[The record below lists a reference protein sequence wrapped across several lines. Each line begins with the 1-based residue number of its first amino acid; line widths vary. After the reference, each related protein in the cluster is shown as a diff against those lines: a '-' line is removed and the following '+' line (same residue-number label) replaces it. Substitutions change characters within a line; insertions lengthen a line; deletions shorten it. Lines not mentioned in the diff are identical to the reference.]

1 MDQDRTPF
9 LDALKKYIDEKVSPF
24 DVPGHHMG
32 NVDNLF
38 KDYVGEL
45 TYMCD
50 VNAPRGLDNLNH
62 PNGVIQESQMIMAD
76 CYHADEAFFLIN
88 GTSSGII
95 AMILASVKAHEE
107 IILPRNCHKSVIN
120 ALILSGAIP
129 VFVMPEFDRNLEI
142 SNQPTV
148 EDYIEKMDSHPN
160 AKAIFVIN
168 PTYFGATNDMVRL
181 AEEAHKRGMIALA
194 DEAHGAHL
202 GFHDRLPIA
211 AMDADFDLSAVS
223 MHKTGG
229 ALTQASVL
237 LRKGNRVT
245 HYDVFKAL
253 MVINTTSP
261 SNLLIAS
268 LESARH
274 YLYHNGEKRL
284 EEVINMGND
293 ARARINEIPGFKARG
308 REYFINQGSYAYDCT
323 KLVIELESLTING
336 FELYNILKDEYNVQ
350 MELAEQY
357 VVLAI
362 LAIGTKKE
370 HLDNLINALK
380 DISNKY
386 YVEKRTYPKYY
397 YDSPFPKM
405 VMRPRVAY
413 QAPVLR
419 VKLDDAIGL
428 ISKESIMIYPPGI
441 PLIIPGEV
449 FDQNII
455 DRIKQ
460 YKKTNATVLMDYDD
474 LTVSV
479 VDYDQYLENRENVE
493 DRFDD

>member
-1 MDQDRTPF
+1 MDQSKTPF
-9 LDALKKYIDEKVSPF
+9 LDALKNYIDEEVSPF

-45 TYMCD
+45 TYKCD

-62 PNGVIQESQMIMAD
+62 PSGVIDEAQKLMAD
-76 CYHADEAFFLIN
+76 CFHADEAFFLIN
-88 GTSSGII
+88 GTSSGIL
-95 AMILASVKAHEE
+95 AMIMATVKAHEE

-129 VFVMPEFDRNLEI
+129 VFVMPQFDKNLEI
-142 SNQPTV
+142 SNQPTID
-148 EDYIEKMDSHPN
+148 DYLDKIEKHPN

-168 PTYFGATNDMVRL
+168 PTYFGSTNDLKEL
-181 AEEAHKRGMIALA
+181 AKIAHEKGMICLA

-202 GFHDRLPIA
+202 GFHNRLPIS
-211 AMDADFDLSAVS
+211 AMDAGFDLSAVS

-237 LRKGNRVT
+237 LRKGNRVA
-245 HYDVFKAL
+245 HYDVFKSL
-253 MVINTTSP
+253 MVVNTTSP

-268 LESARH
+268 LETARH
-274 YLYHNGEKRL
+274 YLYFHGEEKL
-284 EEVINMGND
+284 DEVIRLGNE
-293 ARARINEIPGFKARG
+293 AREEISKIPGSKARG

-370 HLDNLINALK
+370 HLINLINALK
-380 DISNKY
+380 NISKKY
-386 YVEKRTYPKYY
+386 YVEKRTYPKYV

-413 QAPVLR
+413 QAPVKR
-419 VKLDDAIGL
+419 VNIDDAIGL
-428 ISKESIMIYPPGI
+428 VSKESIMIYPPGI

-449 FDQNII
+449 FDQNIV
-455 DRIKQ
+455 DRIKW
-460 YKKTNATVLMDYDD
+460 YKKTNATILMDYDD

-479 VDYDQYLENRENVE
+479 VDYEQYLLNRENVE

>member
-1 MDQDRTPF
+1 MDQNKTPF
-9 LDALKKYIDEKVSPF
+9 LDALKDYIDDNISPF

-32 NVDNLF
+32 NADNLF

-45 TYMCD
+45 TYNCD

-62 PNGVIQESQMIMAD
+62 PNGVIDEAQKLMAD

-88 GTSSGII
+88 GTSSGIM
-95 AMILASVKAHEE
+95 AMIMATVKAHEE

-148 EDYIEKMDSHPN
+148 EDYIYKMDKHPN

-168 PTYFGATNDMVRL
+168 PTYFGSTNDLKRL
-181 AEEAHKRGMIALA
+181 SYEAHKRGMVALA

-202 GFHDRLPIA
+202 GFHPALPIA

-237 LRKGNRVT
+237 LRKGTRVT

-268 LESARH
+268 LDSARH
-274 YLYHNGEKRL
+274 YLYHSGEPKL
-284 EEVINMGND
+284 DEVIKLGNE
-293 ARARINEIPGFKARG
+293 ARTLINEIPGFKARG
-308 REYFINQGSYAYDCT
+308 RDYFINQGSYAYDCT

-336 FELYNILKDEYNVQ
+336 FELYNILRDEYNVQ

-370 HLDNLINALK
+370 HLVNLVEALR
-380 DISNKY
+380 DISKKY
-386 YVEKRTYPKYY
+386 YVENRTYPKYY

-413 QAPVLR
+413 QAPVKR
-419 VKLDDAIGL
+419 VPLDDAIGL

-449 FDQNII
+449 FDQNIV

-460 YKKTNATVLMDYDD
+460 YKKTNATVLMDYED

-479 VDYDQYLENRENVE
+479 VDYEQYLENRENVE

>member
-1 MDQDRTPF
+1 MDQSKTPF
-9 LDALKKYIDEKVSPF
+9 LDALKNYIDEEVSPF

-45 TYMCD
+45 TYKCD

-62 PNGVIQESQMIMAD
+62 PSGVIDEAQKLMAD
-76 CYHADEAFFLIN
+76 CFHADEAFFLIN
-88 GTSSGII
+88 GTSSGIL
-95 AMILASVKAHEE
+95 AMIMATVKAHEE

-129 VFVMPEFDRNLEI
+129 VFVMPQFDKNLEI
-142 SNQPTV
+142 SNQPTID
-148 EDYIEKMDSHPN
+148 DYLDKIEKHPN

-168 PTYFGATNDMVRL
+168 PTYFGSTNDLKEL
-181 AEEAHKRGMIALA
+181 AKIAHEKGMLCLA

-202 GFHDRLPIA
+202 GFHNRLPIS
-211 AMDADFDLSAVS
+211 AMDAGFDLSAVS

-237 LRKGNRVT
+237 LRKGNRVA
-245 HYDVFKAL
+245 HYDVFKSL
-253 MVINTTSP
+253 MVVNTTSP

-274 YLYHNGEKRL
+274 YLYFHGEEKL
-284 EEVINMGND
+284 DEVIRLGNE
-293 ARARINEIPGFKARG
+293 AREEISKIPGFKARG

-370 HLDNLINALK
+370 HLINLINALK
-380 DISNKY
+380 NISKKY
-386 YVEKRTYPKYY
+386 YVEKRTYPKYV

-413 QAPVLR
+413 QAPVKR
-419 VKLDDAIGL
+419 VNIDDAIGL
-428 ISKESIMIYPPGI
+428 VSKESIMIYPPGI

-449 FDQNII
+449 FDQNIV
-455 DRIKQ
+455 DRIKW
-460 YKKTNATVLMDYDD
+460 YKKTNATILMDYDD

-479 VDYDQYLENRENVE
+479 VDYEQYLLNRENVE

>member
-1 MDQDRTPF
+1 MDQNKTPF
-9 LDALKKYIDEKVSPF
+9 LDALKQYIDENVSPF

-38 KDYVGEL
+38 KDYIGEL

-62 PNGVIQESQMIMAD
+62 PSGVINEAQKLMAD

-88 GTSSGII
+88 GTSSGIM
-95 AMILASVKAHEE
+95 AMVMSTVKAHEE

-120 ALILSGAIP
+120 ALVISGAIP

-148 EDYIEKMDSHPN
+148 DDYIKKMDKHPN

-168 PTYFGATNDMVRL
+168 PTYFGATNDLKRL
-181 AEEAHKRGMIALA
+181 ADEAHKRGMLCLA

-202 GFHDRLPIA
+202 GFHEALPIS
-211 AMDADFDLSAVS
+211 AMDADFDMSAVS

-274 YLYHNGEKRL
+274 YLYFKGNEKL
-284 EEVINMGND
+284 DEVIKMGND
-293 ARARINEIPGFKARG
+293 ARNTINQIPGLKARG
-308 REYFINQGSYAYDCT
+308 RDYFINQGSYAYDCT
-323 KLVIELESLTING
+323 KLVIEVESLTING

-370 HLDNLINALK
+370 HLINLINALK
-380 DISNKY
+380 NISKKY
-386 YVEKRTYPKYY
+386 YVEKRTYPKYV

-413 QAPVLR
+413 QAPVKR
-419 VKLDDAIGL
+419 VNIDDAIGL
-428 ISKESIMIYPPGI
+428 VSKESIMIYPPGI

-449 FDQNII
+449 FDQNIV
-455 DRIKQ
+455 DRIKW
-460 YKKTNATVLMDYDD
+460 YKKTNATILMDYDD

-479 VDYDQYLENRENVE
+479 VDYEQYLLNRENVE

>member
-1 MDQDRTPF
+1 MDQNKTPF
-9 LDALKKYIDEKVSPF
+9 LNALKNYINQNISPF

-32 NVDNLF
+32 NANNLF
-38 KDYVGEL
+38 KDLVGDI

-62 PNGVIQESQMIMAD
+62 PNGVIDEAQKLMAD

-88 GTSSGII
+88 GTSSGIM
-95 AMILASVKAHEE
+95 AMIMATVKAHEE

-120 ALILSGAIP
+120 ALVLSGAIP
-129 VFVMPEFDRNLEI
+129 VFVMPEFDKNLEI

-148 EDYIEKMDSHPN
+148 DDYIKKMDKHPN

-168 PTYFGATNDMVRL
+168 PTYFGATNDLKLL
-181 AEEAHKRGMIALA
+181 AYEAHRRGMLCLA

-202 GFHDRLPIA
+202 GFHNALPIA
-211 AMDADFDLSAVS
+211 AMDASFDLSAVS

-237 LRKGNRVT
+237 LRKGTRVT

-274 YLYHNGEKRL
+274 YLYYFGEENL
-284 EEVINMGND
+284 DNVIKMGND
-293 ARARINEIPGFKARG
+293 ARAKINLIPGFKARG
-308 REYFINQGSYAYDCT
+308 RDYFINQGSFAYDCT

-336 FELYNILKDEYNVQ
+336 FELYNILRDEYNVQ

-362 LAIGTKKE
+362 LAIGTKQE
-370 HLDNLINALK
+370 HLDNLVNALK
-380 DISNKY
+380 DISKKY
-386 YVEKRTYPKYY
+386 YVENRTYPKYY

-413 QAPVLR
+413 QAPVQR

-449 FDQNII
+449 FDQNIV

-479 VDYDQYLENRENVE
+479 VDYEQYLENRENVE

>member
-1 MDQDRTPF
+1 MDQSKTPF
-9 LDALKKYIDEKVSPF
+9 LDALKNYIDEEVSPF

-45 TYMCD
+45 TYKCD

-62 PNGVIQESQMIMAD
+62 PSGVIDEAQKLMAD
-76 CYHADEAFFLIN
+76 CFHADEAFFLIN
-88 GTSSGII
+88 GTSSGIL
-95 AMILASVKAHEE
+95 AMIMATVKAHEE

-129 VFVMPEFDRNLEI
+129 VFVMPQFDKNLEI
-142 SNQPTV
+142 SNQPTID
-148 EDYIEKMDSHPN
+148 DYLDKIEKHPN

-168 PTYFGATNDMVRL
+168 PTYFGSTNDLKEL
-181 AEEAHKRGMIALA
+181 AKIAHEKGMLCLA

-202 GFHDRLPIA
+202 GFHNRLPIS
-211 AMDADFDLSAVS
+211 AMDAGFDLSAVS

-237 LRKGNRVT
+237 LRKGNRVA
-245 HYDVFKAL
+245 HYDVFKSL
-253 MVINTTSP
+253 MVVNTTSP

-274 YLYHNGEKRL
+274 YLYFHGEERL
-284 EEVINMGND
+284 DEVIRLGNE
-293 ARARINEIPGFKARG
+293 AREEISKIPGFKARG

-370 HLDNLINALK
+370 HLINLINALK
-380 DISNKY
+380 NISKKY
-386 YVEKRTYPKYY
+386 YVEKRTYPKYV

-413 QAPVLR
+413 QAPVKR
-419 VKLDDAIGL
+419 VNIDDAIGL
-428 ISKESIMIYPPGI
+428 VSKESIMIYPPGI

-449 FDQNII
+449 FDQNIV
-455 DRIKQ
+455 DRIKW
-460 YKKTNATVLMDYDD
+460 YKKTNATILMDYDD

-479 VDYDQYLENRENVE
+479 VDYEQYLLNRENVE

>member
-1 MDQDRTPF
+1 MNQNMTPF
-9 LDALKKYIDEKVSPF
+9 LDALKKYIDEEVSPF

-32 NVDNLF
+32 NADNLF

-62 PNGVIQESQMIMAD
+62 PSGVIDEAQKLMAE

-88 GTSSGII
+88 GTSSGIM
-95 AMILASVKAHEE
+95 AMIMATVKAHEE

-120 ALILSGAIP
+120 ALVLSGAIP
-129 VFVMPEFDRNLEI
+129 VFVMPEFDKNLEI

-148 EDYIEKMDSHPN
+148 EDYIEKMDKHPN

-168 PTYFGATNDMVRL
+168 PTYFGATNDLKRL
-181 AEEAHKRGMIALA
+181 ALEAHKRGMLALA

-202 GFHDRLPIA
+202 SFQDALPIA
-211 AMDADFDLSAVS
+211 AMDANFDLSAVS

-237 LRKGNRVT
+237 LRKGNGVT

-268 LESARH
+268 LDSARH
-274 YLYHNGEKRL
+274 YLYFNGNEKL
-284 EEVINMGND
+284 TEVIKMGND
-293 ARARINEIPGFKARG
+293 ARKKINCIPGFKARG
-308 REYFINQGSYAYDCT
+308 REYFIDQGSYAYDCT

-362 LAIGTKKE
+362 LAIGTKQE
-370 HLDNLINALK
+370 HLDNLVNALS
-380 DISNKY
+380 DISKKY
-386 YVEKRTYPKYY
+386 YVEKRSYPKYQ

-413 QAPVLR
+413 QAPVKR
-419 VKLDDAIGL
+419 VNLDDAIGL

-460 YKKTNATVLMDYDD
+460 YKKTKATVLMDYDD

-479 VDYDQYLENRENVE
+479 VDYEQYLENRDNVE

>member
-1 MDQDRTPF
+1 MDQRKTPF
-9 LDALKKYIDEKVSPF
+9 LDALKNYIDEEVSPF

-45 TYMCD
+45 TYKCD

-62 PNGVIQESQMIMAD
+62 PSGVIDEAQKLMAD
-76 CYHADEAFFLIN
+76 CFHADEAFFLIN
-88 GTSSGII
+88 GTSSGIL
-95 AMILASVKAHEE
+95 AMIMATVKAHEE

-129 VFVMPEFDRNLEI
+129 VFVMPQFDKNLEI
-142 SNQPTV
+142 SNQPTID
-148 EDYIEKMDSHPN
+148 DYLDKIEKHPN

-168 PTYFGATNDMVRL
+168 PTYFGSTNDLKEL
-181 AEEAHKRGMIALA
+181 AKIAHEKGMLCLA

-202 GFHDRLPIA
+202 GFHNRLPIS
-211 AMDADFDLSAVS
+211 AMDAGFDLSAVS

-237 LRKGNRVT
+237 LRKGNRVA
-245 HYDVFKAL
+245 HYDVFKSL
-253 MVINTTSP
+253 MVVNTTSP

-274 YLYHNGEKRL
+274 YLYFHGEEKL
-284 EEVINMGND
+284 DEVIRLGNE
-293 ARARINEIPGFKARG
+293 AREEISKIPGFKARG
-308 REYFINQGSYAYDCT
+308 REYFISQGSYAYDCT

-370 HLDNLINALK
+370 HLINLINALK
-380 DISNKY
+380 DISKKY
-386 YVEKRTYPKYY
+386 YVEKRTYPKYV

-413 QAPVLR
+413 QAPVKR
-419 VKLDDAIGL
+419 VNIDDAIGL
-428 ISKESIMIYPPGI
+428 VSKESIMIYPPGI

-449 FDQNII
+449 FDQNIV
-455 DRIKQ
+455 DRIKW
-460 YKKTNATVLMDYDD
+460 YKKTNATILMDYDD

-479 VDYDQYLENRENVE
+479 VDYEQYLLNRENVE

>member
-1 MDQDRTPF
+1 MDQNKMPF
-9 LDALKKYIDEKVSPF
+9 LDALKNYINQNVSPF

-38 KDYVGEL
+38 KDYIGDV
-45 TYMCD
+45 TYNCD

-62 PNGVIQESQMIMAD
+62 PNGVIEESQKLMAE

-88 GTSSGII
+88 GTSSGIL
-95 AMILASVKAHEE
+95 AMIMATVKAHEE

-129 VFVMPEFDRNLEI
+129 VFVMPQFDKNLEI
-142 SNQPTV
+142 SNQPTID
-148 EDYIEKMDSHPN
+148 DYIDKINKHPN

-168 PTYFGATNDMVRL
+168 PTYFGSTNDLKKL
-181 AEEAHKRGMIALA
+181 AEVAHEKNMLCLA

-202 GFHDRLPIA
+202 AFHKALPISA
-211 AMDADFDLSAVS
+211 IDAGFDLSAVS

-237 LRKGNRVT
+237 LRSGNRVI

-253 MVINTTSP
+253 MVVNTTSP

-274 YLYHNGEKRL
+274 YLYFHGEEKLDEIIKLGNEAR
-284 EEVINMGND
+284 EEINK
-293 ARARINEIPGFKARG
+293 IPGLKARG
-308 REYFINQGSYAYDCT
+308 RDYFINQGSYAYDCT
-323 KLVIELESLTING
+323 KLVIEVESLTING

-350 MELAEQY
+350 MELAEAY

-362 LAIGTKKE
+362 LAVGTKKE
-370 HLDNLINALK
+370 HLINLVNALK
-380 DISNKY
+380 DISKKY
-386 YVEKRTYPKYY
+386 YVEKRTYPKYQ

-413 QAPVLR
+413 QAPVKR
-419 VKLDDAIGL
+419 VKLDDAVGL

-449 FDQNII
+449 FDQSII
-455 DRIKQ
+455 DRIKL
-460 YKKTNATVLMDYDD
+460 YKKTKATVLMDYDD
-474 LTVSV
+474 LTVST
-479 VDYDQYLENRENVE
+479 VDYQKYLENRGNVE

>member
-1 MDQDRTPF
+1 MDQNKTPF
-9 LDALKKYIDEKVSPF
+9 LDALKQYIDENVSPF

-38 KDYVGEL
+38 KDYIGEL
-45 TYMCD
+45 TYRCD

-62 PNGVIQESQMIMAD
+62 PSGVIDEAQKLMAE
-76 CYHADEAFFLIN
+76 CYKADEAFFLIN
-88 GTSSGII
+88 GTSSGIL
-95 AMILASVKAHEE
+95 AMIAATVKAHEE

-120 ALILSGAIP
+120 GLILSGAIP
-129 VFVMPEFDRNLEI
+129 VFVMPQFDHNLEI
-142 SNQPTV
+142 SNQPSID
-148 EDYIEKMDSHPN
+148 DYVKQIEKHPN

-168 PTYFGATNDMVRL
+168 PTYFGSTNDLKAL
-181 AEEAHKRGMIALA
+181 AKIAHEKGMLCLA

-202 GFHDRLPIA
+202 GFSKELPIS
-211 AMDADFDLSAVS
+211 AMEADFDLSAVS

-245 HYDVFKAL
+245 HYDVFKSL
-253 MVINTTSP
+253 MVVNTTSP

-268 LESARH
+268 LDSARH
-274 YLYHNGEKRL
+274 FMALNGKNKL
-284 EEVINMGND
+284 EEVIKIGEE
-293 ARARINEIPGFKARG
+293 AREKINEIPGLKARG
-308 REYFINQGSYAYDCT
+308 KDYFLNQGSYDYDST

-336 FELYNILKDEYNVQ
+336 FELYNVLKDEYNIQ

-357 VVLAI
+357 TVLAI

-370 HLDNLINALK
+370 HLDNLVNALK
-380 DISNKY
+380 DISKRFY
-386 YVEKRTYPKYY
+386 IEKRTYPKYH

-413 QAPVLR
+413 PAPVKR
-419 VKLDDAIGL
+419 VNLDDALGL

-455 DRIKQ
+455 DRIKW
-460 YKKTNATVLMDYDD
+460 YKKTKATILMDYDD
-474 LTVSV
+474 MTVSV
-479 VDYDQYLENRENVE
+479 VDYEQYLENRDNVE